1 MDFRPLAARPSLA
14 ARMLAMDYSSFG
26 LTGRPFRPTPDTEL
40 YFPAPSHEAALLAVQ
55 RAYRDAA
62 GVAII
67 EGEPGTGKT
76 LLGLKFLESLDEDV
90 QRAIFHCPRG
100 VRTTDLLQSVLF
112 DLGRNYQSL
121 GEQELRL
128 AVQDEL
134 LQSLGS
140 GRSFVLLL
148 DEGHNLT
155 TEVIEELRIL
165 GNLESRDSKALF
177 TLILAQS
184 SLRDT
189 LNLRENAGFAQR
201 IGMRAKLKPLSAKE
215 AGEYIRFQL
224 RECGGRPE
232 WLLNEEA
239 FSLLSQHTG
248 GVPRLLNRAA
258 ALAFSLA
265 ASAELKALDAEPI
278 LDALMQLEMLPPEP
292 EEFPEG
298 PKPKLAPVD
307 LEHDH
312 PDVLPHPGNAPRPA
326 KGLSGKQRKPQ
337 AKRKMA

>member
-1 MDFRPLAARPSLA
+1 
-14 ARMLAMDYSSFG
+14 MLAMDYAPFG

-40 YFPAPSHEAALLAVQ
+40 YFPAPAHQAALLAVQ
-55 RAYRDAA
+55 HAYGEAA

-76 LLGLKFLESLDEDV
+76 LLGLKFLESLDEDTP
-90 QRAIFHCPRG
+90 RAILHCPRG
-100 VRTTDLLQSVLF
+100 IRTADLLQAILF
-112 DLGRNYQSL
+112 DLGQNYQSL

-128 AVQDEL
+128 AVQEEL
-134 LQSLGS
+134 LKALGS
-140 GRSFVLLL
+140 GRSLVLLL

-155 TEVIEELRIL
+155 AEVIEELRLL

-177 TLILAQS
+177 TLILAQP
-184 SLRDT
+184 SLRET
-189 LNLRENAGFAQR
+189 LSHRENAGFAQR
-201 IGMRAKLKPLSAKE
+201 IGVRSRVKPLSAKE
-215 AGEYIRFQL
+215 AVEYIRFQL
-224 RECGGRPE
+224 SECGGRPE
-232 WLLNEEA
+232 WLMNDEA
-239 FSLLSQHTG
+239 LGLLAQHTG
-248 GVPRLLNRAA
+248 GVPRLLNRAT

-265 ASAELKALDAEPI
+265 ASAELKALDAEPV
-278 LDALMQLEMLPPEP
+278 LDALMQLELLPPEP

-307 LEHDH
+307 VEHEH
-312 PDVLPHPGNAPRPA
+312 LDVLPHPANAPRPA